1 VGDHANA
8 VSDRPTMARWM
19 VWQTRERTLG
29 EEELRRWEARP
40 LLGAALHA
48 ALVVVPLLLGI
59 GVGLLVRDV
68 LPERWA
74 LGIPPWVV
82 AGVAGMVVVWAVQP
96 VTRRLLPLSWLL
108 KLGMLFPGRAPTR
121 FKIARQAGRLQ
132 DLERRITTAAT
143 DTDEQAA
150 QRSAELILSLVTA
163 LTAHDRRTRGHAER
177 TRVFTDLLSEEL
189 GLPREDRDKLRW
201 ASLLHDIGKLEVSHR
216 LLNKPGRPT
225 THEWQQLRRHPE
237 AGDQLIAPLR
247 GWLGEWADTV
257 LHHHERWDGAGYPAG
272 LAGEQIAL
280 GARIVA
286 VADVYDVMTAVRSY
300 KRPSSAAAAREELV
314 RCSGSQ
320 FDPAVVRAFLSI
332 PLPRLRWALG
342 PLAWVAQ
349 LPGVRET
356 AHVGAGVQVGAHKVA
371 ATAPGAVGAAVAAT
385 GLVAGAKMTSPPPPV
400 TAAEGLTSETTTVRV
415 EAVDDPDGRE
425 VLDERARH
433 LLRSAG
439 AHAAQAPDGDRASAG
454 GATAGGST
462 TADDASGPAAQQPSS
477 RTPGSSPRDT
487 SGGTDA
493 GPARNDEGSS
503 SSGNDA
509 GTARDDDRP
518 ETGSDGSPDPD
529 RPDEGTGAR
538 SEPPAEEDTA
548 TAPVAAGD
556 PTSREDCFTGGWES
570 YGFRNQGQC
579 VAFVETGN
587 DSRTGDDLSEERAG
601 QGAGEAAPGNDEDAP
616 GDGVPAQ
623 RRPDEPTG
631 EDDRASDARP
641 DGHADPHDEVADQ
654 AGDVP
659 LEELAEEPSEHAEEP
674 AEQEE
679 QPEGLADEPAEPAE
693 LAEDLAEEP
702 AELAEQPL
710 P

>member
-1 VGDHANA
+1 
-8 VSDRPTMARWM
+8 
-19 VWQTRERTLG
+19 LG
-29 EEELRRWEARP
+29 EDELRRWEARP

-48 ALVVVPLLLGI
+48 ALVVIPLLLGI
-59 GVGLLVRDV
+59 GVGLAVRDA
-68 LPERWA
+68 LPEGWTF
-74 LGIPPWVV
+74 GIPPWVI
-82 AGVAGMVVVWAVQP
+82 AGIAGMVVVWAVQP
-96 VTRRLLPLSWLL
+96 LTRRLIPLSWLL

-132 DLERRITTAAT
+132 DLERRITAAAT

-300 KRPSSAAAAREELV
+300 KRPSSAAAARAELV

-320 FDPAVVRAFLSI
+320 FDPGVVRAFLSI

-349 LPGVRET
+349 LPGIRET
-356 AHVGAGVQVGAHKVA
+356 AHVGAGVHVGAHHVA

-385 GLVAGAKMTSPPPPV
+385 GLVVGTKMTPPPPPV
-400 TAAEGLTSETTTVRV
+400 TIADGLHSEPATVRV
-415 EAVDDPDGRE
+415 EALADPAGPEVTDESARE
-425 VLDERARH
+425 A
-433 LLRSAG
+433 LRSAI
-439 AHAAQAPDGDRASAG
+439 AHAAETAADRDRTASGDATTVSGPTPVDTSEPTSQPSGGAEPDASTGGTSGGADAGTRRDGARSGSGSTGGSAG
-454 GATAGGST
+454 GEAARSKHPR
-462 TADDASGPAAQQPSS
+462 SERPAKEDTSAQQP
-477 RTPGSSPRDT
+477 
-487 SGGTDA
+487 
-493 GPARNDEGSS
+493 
-503 SSGNDA
+503 
-509 GTARDDDRP
+509 
-518 ETGSDGSPDPD
+518 
-529 RPDEGTGAR
+529 
-538 SEPPAEEDTA
+538 
-548 TAPVAAGD
+548 VASGD
-556 PTSREDCFTGGWES
+556 PADRRDCFRDGWEAF
-570 YGFRNQGQC
+570 GFRNQGQC
-579 VAFVETGN
+579 VSFVETGR
-587 DSRTGDDLSEERAG
+587 DSR
-601 QGAGEAAPGNDEDAP
+601 
-616 GDGVPAQ
+616 
-623 RRPDEPTG
+623 
-631 EDDRASDARP
+631 
-641 DGHADPHDEVADQ
+641 
-654 AGDVP
+654 
-659 LEELAEEPSEHAEEP
+659 
-674 AEQEE
+674 AEQA
-679 QPEGLADEPAEPAE
+679 PPPARVDPPT
-693 LAEDLAEEP
+693 DGRRS
-702 AELAEQPL
+702 
-710 P
+710 